1 MSEAIG
7 NETSCVVP
15 CRGKVLGVVG
25 YGDIG
30 QETANLARAFKMKI
44 IALRRRKELSQ
55 HDKNLNLKV
64 NLCTSSL
71 SICIAAV

>member
-1 MSEAIG
+1 MG
-7 NETSCVVP
+7 YGV

-30 QETANLARAFKMKI
+30 QEAANLARAFKMKI

-55 HDKNLNLKV
+55 HDRDLNLKV
-64 NLCTSSL
+64 GLPHIL
-71 SICIAAV
+71 QLR